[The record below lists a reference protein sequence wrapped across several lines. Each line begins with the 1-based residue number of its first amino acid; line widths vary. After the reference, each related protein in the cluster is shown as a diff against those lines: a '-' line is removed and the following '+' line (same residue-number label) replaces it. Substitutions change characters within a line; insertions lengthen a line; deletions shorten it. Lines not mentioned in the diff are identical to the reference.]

1 MTGERMRTSVLDHMR
16 RRWFS
21 ADDSPDAQDSPDNTE
36 RDTGGGTDSNRS
48 GAAGPAAEGGTG
60 KGRGDRS

>member
-1 MTGERMRTSVLDHMR
+1 MTGERMRTSVLDHIH

-21 ADDSPDAQDSPDNTE
+21 AHGSPDAQDGADDTE
-36 RDTGGGTDSNRS
+36 RDTGAGNSSSGS

-60 KGRGDRS
+60 KGRGGRS